1 MNAASWP
8 TGDTRCMPEPDTFA
22 AIYAAY
28 AEACREAGVD
38 PIPLEALATLIDVL
52 ALPPTIH

>member
-1 MNAASWP
+1 MNAAIWP
-8 TGDTRCMPEPDTFA
+8 TGDIRHMPDSDTFA

-38 PIPLEALATLIDVL
+38 PISPEALATLIDVL

>member
-1 MNAASWP
+1 
-8 TGDTRCMPEPDTFA
+8 MPEPDAFA

-38 PIPLEALATLIDVL
+38 PVPAEALATLIDVL
-52 ALPPTIH
+52 ASPPTIH